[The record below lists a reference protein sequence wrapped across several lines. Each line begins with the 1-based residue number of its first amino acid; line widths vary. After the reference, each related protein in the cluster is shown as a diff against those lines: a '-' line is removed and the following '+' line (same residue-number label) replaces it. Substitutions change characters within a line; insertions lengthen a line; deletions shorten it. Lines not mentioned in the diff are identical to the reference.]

1 MSNIQL
7 VHRTPIEKGWS
18 GDRKYCA
25 VDRAGKKYL
34 LRVSAAE
41 QYERKKLEF
50 EQMRRVAA
58 LGIPMCE
65 PLEFGRSEEG
75 VYSIQSWIEG
85 MDAKELIPTLE
96 GSEQYAYGRTAGL
109 LLQKIHSLPAPE
121 GIVRWET
128 RFRRKAERKIRAYEA
143 CPQSYEN
150 GQAFIDYIGANW
162 ELLHDRPNTYQHG
175 DYHIGNMM
183 IGEGRT
189 LYIIDW
195 DRNDFGDP
203 WEEFNRIVW
212 CAQAAP
218 AFAAGMVD
226 GYFDGDVPQE
236 FWRLLALYISSNTLS
251 SLPWAIPFGQEQ
263 IDIMR
268 GQAEDVL
275 RWYDNMRD
283 PVPSWYRETSALY

>member
-128 RFRRKAERKIRAYEA
+128 RFRRKAERKMAYAAFRFCRIHRRWTNMTWKCGEQQASACCSQTIRCSLGLAETRISSRGTSSKAPRAYRL
-143 CPQSYEN
+143 S
-150 GQAFIDYIGANW
+150 
-162 ELLHDRPNTYQHG
+162 T
-175 DYHIGNMM
+175 
-183 IGEGRT
+183 EGR
-189 LYIIDW
+189 
-195 DRNDFGDP
+195 
-203 WEEFNRIVW
+203 
-212 CAQAAP
+212 
-218 AFAAGMVD
+218 
-226 GYFDGDVPQE
+226 
-236 FWRLLALYISSNTLS
+236 LL
-251 SLPWAIPFGQEQ
+251 PFCH
-263 IDIMR
+263 
-268 GQAEDVL
+268 L
-275 RWYDNMRD
+275 
-283 PVPSWYRETSALY
+283 